1 MINFNKIEIKNFLSI
16 GNQPLTIDF
25 KKGLHYVTGR
35 DSSTGSRNGVGKTAI
50 FVDAVLFALYGK
62 VARKAKIPDLIN
74 GTNKRGLKVTLEFDI
89 DGRPYTIE
97 RGVWPSFLILHNP
110 DGTKLEL
117 SAKKETQE
125 IVTEIIKIDFNTC
138 RNMLVMSIN
147 GSKHFM
153 EMRKFEKRMF
163 IEQILNIDV
172 IGTMFKI
179 ISTQHNE
186 LKGDLK
192 NLEGQHTVLKKHYE
206 ETVEQNKK
214 IAAEVEQFEDKKKVQ
229 VKELVSE
236 IKKIE
241 IQRDRIANVE
251 AIDESES
258 HKTIND
264 FRTKEQQ
271 LREKITKLETVV
283 SYNKKNIKASEAKL
297 EALNESVCFECDSE
311 ITDEHRNK
319 RIPEL
324 REAIDQLIDESNEMA
339 AKVVDFKVLLT
350 LAVAKISKLE
360 KKVQKAV
367 GVRNDIKSLTEQI
380 ALKRNHLKGVKNSSV
395 NISMIDI
402 SKMKKDYDKIYKD
415 LIKTSDDFK
424 YAKLLR
430 SIFSDEGI
438 KSYIVRQVL
447 PLLNS
452 KLNHYLKLLGS
463 NYFLEFD
470 DTFNEIVKSSSG
482 RKLLPYDNFSA
493 GEQKRVDLALLM
505 TFIDIA
511 RMQGRSTTNLLILDE
526 VTDSSLDSDGLEQ
539 FIDIISDKSKQEDIA
554 VYVISHRKDYNSD
567 LYSSIIVLE
576 KDQGFTRVKHIFD
589 GG

>member
-1 MINFNKIEIKNFLSI
+1 MINFNRIEIKNFLSI

-74 GTNKRGLKVTLEFDI
+74 GVNKRGLKVTLEFDI

-97 RGVWPSFLILHNP
+97 RGVWPNFLILHQP
-110 DGTKLEL
+110 DGSKLEL

-125 IVTEIIKIDFNTC
+125 IVADIIKIDFNTC

-179 ISTQHNE
+179 ISTQFNE

-206 ETVEQNKK
+206 ETSEQNKK
-214 IAAEVEQFEDKKKVQ
+214 ISAEVEQFKDKKKVQ
-229 VKELVSE
+229 IQELTKE
-236 IKKIE
+236 IKKVE
-241 IQRDRIANVE
+241 LERDKIGNVQ
-251 AIDESES
+251 AIDESLAY
-258 HKTIND
+258 TNIND
-264 FRTKEQQ
+264 FRKKEQQ
-271 LREKITKLETVV
+271 LREKITKLKSDV
-283 SYNKKNIKASEAKL
+283 SYNKQTINATEIKAK
-297 EALNESVCFECDSE
+297 ALSESVCFECDSE
-311 ITDEHRNK
+311 ITEEHRNK
-319 RIPEL
+319 KLPEL
-324 REAIDQLIDESNEMA
+324 QKAIDDLIDTNNEIIANIQDLM
-339 AKVVDFKVLLT
+339 VLLT
-350 LAVAKISKLE
+350 IATTKIGRME
-360 KKVQKAV
+360 KKVQQAV
-367 GVRNDIKSLTEQI
+367 SIKNNLKNLTETI
-380 ALKRNHLKGVKNSSV
+380 ALKRNHLKDVQLRSV

-402 SKMKKDYDKIYKD
+402 SKMKADYEKIYKD
-415 LIKTSDDFK
+415 LLKTSDDFK

-470 DTFNEIVKSSSG
+470 DTFNEIIRSNTG

-589 GG
+589 GS